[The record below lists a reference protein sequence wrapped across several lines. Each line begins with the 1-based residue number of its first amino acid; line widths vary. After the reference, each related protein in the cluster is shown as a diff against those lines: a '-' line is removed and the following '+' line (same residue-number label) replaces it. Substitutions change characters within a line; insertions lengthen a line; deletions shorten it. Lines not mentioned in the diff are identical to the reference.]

1 MRGRISLIA
10 FSLLSAGCQTGRANE
25 PASVGSPPA
34 AIQVAVFDGHND
46 LAIHFLRARPAWS
59 PDSHDLEV
67 RLPGQSDIPRWRAGQ
82 VSGALVTV
90 ASDRETSDRA
100 HFPRLLASLDWFD
113 ALAGRYPAQVVRARS
128 SADLRAAHRSGR
140 IALMPAIE
148 GGYQIDRSLDNL
160 RAAYARGVRSMT
172 IVYDHH
178 DAIGDGAMVLEQ
190 SRAVAGPPNGGLS
203 SFGRAVVAEMNRLGM
218 LVDLSH
224 AGEATALQALEL
236 SRAPVIFS
244 HSGSRVLAD
253 TPRNLSDE
261 TLRALAANGGIVMVP
276 LAPYLTTTAHWRW
289 WASGEARFAELQAAH
304 PGDEAAV
311 ERGMAEW
318 DAANPQPE
326 VTLAHVADQI
336 DHVAR
341 IAGYDHV
348 GIGTDFDGMGSHVIP
363 DLADSTR
370 LPALFAELA
379 RRGWSTA
386 RLNALGSGNFERILA
401 RAEAIAE

>member
-1 MRGRISLIA
+1 MRRGCSLVVL
-10 FSLLSAGCQTGRANE
+10 SLLLVGCQAARTGE
-25 PASVGSPPA
+25 PASAGASPVTVRL
-34 AIQVAVFDGHND
+34 AIFDGHND
-46 LAIHFLRARPAWS
+46 LAIHYMRARPVWS
-59 PDSHDLEV
+59 LNSHDLAV
-67 RLPGQSDIPRWRAGQ
+67 RLPGQSDIPRWRVGG
-82 VSGALVTV
+82 VSGALITI
-90 ASDRETSDRA
+90 ASDRAPDDRD
-100 HFPRLLASLDWFD
+100 HFSRLLASLSWFD
-113 ALAGRYPAQVVRARS
+113 ALVRRYPAHVVQARS
-128 SADLRAAHRSGR
+128 STDLRAARRSRR

-148 GGYQIDRSLDNL
+148 GGYQLDGLLDNL
-160 RAAYARGVRSMT
+160 RIAYARGVRSMT

-178 DAIGDGAMVLEQ
+178 DAIGDGAMALEQ
-190 SRAVAGPPNGGLS
+190 SRAAARAPHGGLS
-203 SFGRAVVAEMNRLGM
+203 PFGSELVAEMNRLGM

-224 AGEATALQALEL
+224 AGEATALQALEV

-253 TPRNLSDE
+253 TPRNLSDD
-261 TLRALAANGGIVMVP
+261 TLRALTANGGIIMVP
-276 LAPYLTTTAHWRW
+276 FAPYLTTTANWRW

-304 PGDEAAV
+304 PGDEGAV
-311 ERGMAEW
+311 QRGMADW

-336 DHVAR
+336 EYIARVA
-341 IAGYDHV
+341 GHDHV

-363 DLADSTR
+363 DMADVTR

-386 RLNALGSGNFERILA
+386 QLGALASGNFERVLA